1 MWYDILM
8 LFYWYINTQ
17 CTVNLLFVSFVS
29 NRIRPIF
36 YSIPGV

>member
-17 CTVNLLFVSFVS
+17 CTVNLLFVSFETL
-29 NRIRPIF
+29 RF
-36 YSIPGV
+36 E